1 MAIVKTVQGVSVVEG
16 QKLVANS
23 PVVVVIVVV
32 AIRIQHAGLVHLPAY
47 TGSAIVNVYIHLFSL
62 HGTGLVEHPNPPGL
76 AKGIE
81 TALMMMAIAKETV

>member
-1 MAIVKTVQGVSVVEG
+1 MEG

-23 PVVVVIVVV
+23 PVVVT
-32 AIRIQHAGLVHLPAY
+32 IRIQHAGLVHLPAY

-62 HGTGLVEHPNPPGL
+62 HGVAVVKHANPATL